1 MSSVDVDLSHRD
13 HFALWEAA
21 WLLQVTTNAARNLV
35 YERRLEALPGTG
47 RYIMI
52 PYSELERTLRSPLA
66 VIRLRD
72 LAHGRIAAPK
82 PLKPSTAPAPLTRF
96 AKAHDERSTDSK
108 GDEQV
113 EPNSSSM
120 WKTCTE
126 PESERSF
133 VAPSHEEKSKAASGP
148 TVVEKPMVDDTH
160 TPTRRPGRRPPIE
173 PVTDLTDL
181 SDQRL
186 GIPDPELAQLV
197 WCALS
202 RQLGTTGGWRGWAYD
217 INATLAG
224 IGQLEV
230 RHKGTKSVR
239 PRVEPAPFPEVPALP
254 WPGPE
259 NALRRLGLEP
269 SDVDT
274 LWEEADQLEE
284 EFATLPLPLVLALY
298 PPAIWPVVAA
308 AIEWGPY
315 ELNRR
320 LERWLRLAARGD
332 APGGR
337 HLAPASL
344 RKVMNSV
351 RHFMRVLK
359 TLEETGYPSELL
371 ERWQR
376 MPDPIAIDRK
386 WSSGRERPT
395 RERVAPTLE
404 PLRLVRADL
413 ELKISQLERTERG
426 RLALRE
432 PLRDQSLLDLF
443 VLTAGRVEPISLM
456 LVGDFRWDYP
466 CEDGVD
472 RPAVLMKEL
481 KGQRWVK
488 RWKPIPEEA
497 ARRLKRYID
506 YLGIADQAEH
516 TLWPGQW
523 VHYERATGVQ
533 VSGRA
538 GRRLPPGVSR
548 MPDPTPQRKNQ
559 LSRHVMRLLRP
570 HLSGRMSAHLIRRF
584 GQKTA
589 KNVARDYL
597 DAHPQ
602 TDEYITPEVM
612 AKCLLDHAF
621 GSLAAR
627 YEELTHES
635 FRERWSR
642 IVAAGVWDYYA
653 GDRGAK
659 RGLDRER
666 IVYAKRGFQEAQA
679 DFRAAEESLRGLER
693 LQIEH
698 EESRNPLQCEL
709 AKLVTTSDRELAELR
724 TKRQAITSAVLSA
737 DGELSEAEWRRYEV
751 SRARIDDEIDGL
763 RGIALSEERRLTREI
778 EADQKR
784 LSRLQ
789 REGAT
794 ELRRLNDVAVERRAE
809 LEAACAA
816 RVPVSD
822 HERPGDLQAELE
834 LLLTGVQTG
843 ERSGSEQVEE
853 PQLLRER
860 LTAREYA
867 AAMGIALGTLNRH
880 IREALASETGFAFPV
895 GDRRNAWFQPLN
907 EIFEEISP
915 RRRYFLFSLLDLS
928 KYHPTQSARMKATL
942 QTGPHGERAVG
953 EDTRLAA

>member
-1 MSSVDVDLSHRD
+1 
-13 HFALWEAA
+13 
-21 WLLQVTTNAARNLV
+21 
-35 YERRLEALPGTG
+35 
-47 RYIMI
+47 
-52 PYSELERTLRSPLA
+52 
-66 VIRLRD
+66 
-72 LAHGRIAAPK
+72 
-82 PLKPSTAPAPLTRF
+82 
-96 AKAHDERSTDSK
+96 
-108 GDEQV
+108 
-113 EPNSSSM
+113 M
-120 WKTCTE
+120 WKTSTE
-126 PESERSF
+126 PENERSL
-133 VAPSHEEKSKAASGP
+133 VAPSHEDESEAASGP
-148 TVVEKPMVDDTH
+148 TVVEKSMVDDTH
-160 TPTRRPGRRPPIE
+160 TTTRRPGRRPPLE

-181 SDQRL
+181 SDPRL

-230 RHKGTKSVR
+230 RHKEARGTK
-239 PRVEPAPFPEVPALP
+239 PRIEPAPFPDVPASP

-259 NALRRLGLEP
+259 NALRRLRLKP
-269 SDVDT
+269 SDVDA
-274 LWEEADQLEE
+274 LWQEADQLEE
-284 EFATLPLPLVLALY
+284 EFATLPLPLVVALY
-298 PPAIWPVVAA
+298 PPAIWPVVGA
-308 AIEWGPY
+308 AIEWGSY
-315 ELNRR
+315 ELTRR
-320 LERWLRLAARGD
+320 LERWLRLAARGE

-344 RKVMNSV
+344 RKVMGSV

-359 TLEETGYPSELL
+359 ALEEAGYPSDLL

-376 MPDPIAIDRK
+376 IPDPIAIDRK

-395 RERVAPTLE
+395 QERVAPTLE
-404 PLRLVRADL
+404 PLRLLRADL
-413 ELKISQLERTERG
+413 ELKISQLERSERG

-443 VLTAGRVEPISLM
+443 VLTAGRLEPISLM
-456 LVGDFRWDYP
+456 LVSDFRWDYR

-497 ARRLKRYID
+497 ARRLERYIN

-523 VHYERATGVQ
+523 VHYETATGVQ
-533 VSGRA
+533 ISGRA

-548 MPDPTPQRKNQ
+548 MPDPTPQRKTQ
-559 LSRHVMRLLRP
+559 LSRHITRLLRP
-570 HLSGRMSAHLIRRF
+570 HVAGRVSAHLIRRF

-612 AKCLLDHAF
+612 AMCLLDHAF

-627 YEELTHES
+627 YEELNRES

-642 IVAAGVWDYYA
+642 VVAAGVWDYYA

-666 IVYAKRGFQEAQA
+666 IVYAKRALQEAQA
-679 DFRAAEESLRGLER
+679 DFHAAEQSLRELEG

-698 EESRNPLQCEL
+698 EEGRSPSQREL

-724 TKRQAITSAVLSA
+724 TKRQAMTSAVLSGE
-737 DGELSEAEWRRYEV
+737 GELSEAEWRRYEV
-751 SRARIDDEIDGL
+751 SRARIDDEIEGL
-763 RGIALSEERRLTREI
+763 RSVAVSEERRLTREI

-794 ELRRLNDVAVERRAE
+794 ELQRLKDIAVERRAE
-809 LEAACAA
+809 LEAACTA
-816 RVPVSD
+816 RVPISD

-834 LLLTGVQTG
+834 LLLTGVEAA
-843 ERSGSEQVEE
+843 ERQRSEQVEE

-907 EIFEEISP
+907 EIFEELSP
-915 RRRYFLFSLLDLS
+915 RRRYFVFSRLDLS
-928 KYHPTQSARMKATL
+928 KYHPTQIARMKKTL
-942 QTGPHGERAVG
+942 EASP
-953 EDTRLAA
+953 TRCDAGDKDMPLAA